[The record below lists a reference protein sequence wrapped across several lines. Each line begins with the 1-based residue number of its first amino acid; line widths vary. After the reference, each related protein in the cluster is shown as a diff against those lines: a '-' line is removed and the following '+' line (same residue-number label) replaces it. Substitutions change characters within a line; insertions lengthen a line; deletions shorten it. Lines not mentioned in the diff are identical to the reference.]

1 MKIVEKI
8 RAVQYFPRNES
19 AINAPTRGVRKLVPC
34 QAETSLAAATFVSCR
49 TFVR

>member
-1 MKIVEKI
+1 
-8 RAVQYFPRNES
+8 
-19 AINAPTRGVRKLVPC
+19 VRKLVPC